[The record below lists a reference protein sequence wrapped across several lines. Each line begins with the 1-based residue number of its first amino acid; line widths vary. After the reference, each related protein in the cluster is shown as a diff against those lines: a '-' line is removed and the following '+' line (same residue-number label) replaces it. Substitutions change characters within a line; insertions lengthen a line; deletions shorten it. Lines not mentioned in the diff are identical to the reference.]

1 MANFCSI
8 FYFQTQHLKCC
19 QNALEVSNLVKTCL
33 LTPVL
38 TWESLSFKFQTHNS
52 NLLEQHFWT
61 IFNMENCSIFVVF
74 SDSPDASE
82 KIDFMSFLWSARLV
96 EIYSKTSFV
105 KNVPFLTLFS
115 VPYSSEVATKTSK
128 FTINFASSS
137 ENWAFFCT
145 IIDSNKVFVVFVLL
159 LWAPRLVKI
168 YSKTS
173 FDQNGGVQRSK
184 AWKGFKK

>member
-8 FYFQTQHLKCC
+8 FYFQMQHLKCC

-33 LTPVL
+33 LLPVL

-105 KNVPFLTLFS
+105 KNVHIFDTFQCSILFRSCYEKFKIHNQFCIFIRKLNIFL
-115 VPYSSEVATKTSK
+115 YH
-128 FTINFASSS
+128 
-137 ENWAFFCT
+137 
-145 IIDSNKVFVVFVLL
+145 
-159 LWAPRLVKI
+159 
-168 YSKTS
+168 Y
-173 FDQNGGVQRSK
+173 
-184 AWKGFKK
+184 

>member
-8 FYFQTQHLKCC
+8 FYFQMQHLKCC

-52 NLLEQHFWT
+52 NLLEQHFCT

-105 KNVPFLTLFS
+105 KNVPLLTLFS

-128 FTINFASSS
+128 FTINFATS
-137 ENWAFFCT
+137 ENWTFFLYHYWFKQSLCWLCFT
-145 IIDSNKVFVVFVLL
+145 FVSSPLGENLL
-159 LWAPRLVKI
+159 KDLFWPKR
-168 YSKTS
+168 
-173 FDQNGGVQRSK
+173 GGQRSK
-184 AWKGFKK
+184 VWKGFKK